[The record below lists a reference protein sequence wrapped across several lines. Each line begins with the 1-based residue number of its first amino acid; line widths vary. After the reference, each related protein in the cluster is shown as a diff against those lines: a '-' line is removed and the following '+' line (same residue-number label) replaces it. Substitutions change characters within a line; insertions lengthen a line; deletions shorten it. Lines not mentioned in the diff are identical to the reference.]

1 MRILT
6 CVPIACS
13 NLSFYTA
20 DLMADELD
28 VDAMLE
34 APITKHVSSI
44 KTREIRTTVIH
55 IILNTF
61 YRKREKAEKTDRER
75 SELN

>member
-1 MRILT
+1 
-6 CVPIACS
+6 
-13 NLSFYTA
+13 
-20 DLMADELD
+20 MADELD

-44 KTREIRTTVIH
+44 KTREIRTTVISH
-55 IILNTF
+55 IVLNTF